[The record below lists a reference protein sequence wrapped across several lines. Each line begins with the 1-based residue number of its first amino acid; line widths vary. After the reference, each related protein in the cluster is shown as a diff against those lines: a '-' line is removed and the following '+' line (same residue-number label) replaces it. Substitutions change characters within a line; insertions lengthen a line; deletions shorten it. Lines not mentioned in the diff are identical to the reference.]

1 MPPGANA
8 GASKESSEPCSRR
21 EARELA
27 LHRVLTH
34 TLRHPLARAALR
46 GFRLMS
52 DDPVLDDAC
61 KAHDVAPRLFILRA
75 LGQVLPQPSD
85 RLRD

>member
-21 EARELA
+21 ATRELA
-27 LHRVLTH
+27 LHRVPHSHVTA
-34 TLRHPLARAALR
+34 PLARAALR